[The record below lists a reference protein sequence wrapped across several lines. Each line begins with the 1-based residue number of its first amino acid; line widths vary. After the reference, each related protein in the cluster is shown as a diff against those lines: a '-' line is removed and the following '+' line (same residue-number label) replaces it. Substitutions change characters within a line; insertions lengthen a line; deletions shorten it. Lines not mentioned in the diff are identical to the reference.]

1 MAKAKEKRTQ
11 YLQTGKATVQIH
23 LPKKKGRMTLSVVLP
38 ADIERQLAKR
48 LWKRFKK
55 DFDRSGS

>member
-1 MAKAKEKRTQ
+1 MVKPKKRAP
-11 YLQTGKATVQIH
+11 YLQTAKAEVQIH
-23 LPKKKGRMTLSVVLP
+23 LPKKKGRMTMSIVLP

-55 DFDRSGS
+55 DFDRRGL